1 MKRVFSLVRNGIN
14 FILVVSWIMLPLS
27 PMSTG
32 NLAFHAKLFRS
43 SGPILNFP
51 TNTGCVVV
59 SSDVDLLGFAKA
71 RYDRRS
77 VR

>member
-1 MKRVFSLVRNGIN
+1 
-14 FILVVSWIMLPLS
+14 
-27 PMSTG
+27 MSTG